1 MVIDFDGDG
10 FLRRRRI
17 IELRRILP
25 DIENALLQVVSPE
38 LKSYLEESKCVFE
51 AELMK
56 LIADEQV
63 SAETSAARD

>member
-25 DIENALLQVVSPE
+25 DIENALLQVASPE
-38 LKSYLEESKCVFE
+38 FKTYLEESKRVFE
-51 AELMK
+51 AELLK
-56 LIADEQV
+56 LVADEQGA
-63 SAETSAARD
+63 AETSEPQK